1 MKKLIILMAALPL
14 LAMAQTPTIIA
25 TLANKSGGKISFT
38 SVRGNC
44 PEGDLMAYTQSK
56 SGKIELTGCYQLIDD
71 EMFVKWSDGD
81 VYTYPIE
88 SLQISRELERQSGR
102 RL

>member
-1 MKKLIILMAALPL
+1 MKYVLGFVTALSL

-81 VYTYPIE
+81 VYTYPLD